1 VVQRLYRSTS
11 KKIIAGVC
19 GGLGDYLRMDPV
31 LVRIFFVLLAF
42 AKGIGVIAYLAAWV
56 LVPKQD
62 PGEEAAAPV
71 SYESWHRYLPGLVLV
86 AIGALLLMRE
96 HLFWFD
102 FEEIWPLLL
111 VLAGLALIVRGF
123 RAHQRRQTEEMEPN
137 NHTVRGENGG
147 SIS

>member
-1 VVQRLYRSTS
+1 MEQQLYRSNT

-42 AKGIGVIAYLAAWV
+42 AKGIGIIAYLAAWV

-62 PGEEAAAPV
+62 PAVESDQAV
-71 SYESWHRYLPGLVLV
+71 RYESWHRYLPGLVLV
-86 AIGALLLMRE
+86 AIGAILLMRE
-96 HLFWFD
+96 HLWWFD

-111 VLAGLALIVRGF
+111 ILAGLALIIRGI
-123 RAHQRRQTEEMEPN
+123 RVNQRRRMEEAAPGN
-137 NHTVRGENGG
+137 NAVGNHNGG
-147 SIS
+147 SLS